1 MDRIMH
7 GENEAC
13 LRACRAGLCC
23 FLEEFQA
30 AGLAST
36 AKNEEFFEN
45 VESCYT
51 SNELACYEYSSCL
64 VMTLER
70 KEPVTTSPSPTML
83 IPPPT
88 PVLPY
93 ANPGVIYSSCAGPEN
108 FQLITNQEINQNM
121 KCLSAC
127 EKGLCCYIDLFAKRG
142 ITAIDE
148 DGNAVEVESCW
159 EGNEVICS
167 GYEPC
172 LVLTM
177 AVKPSPPPASPM
189 TYRPVSEA
197 PSSSSPTSAL
207 TSRIPTSKP
216 TDPLSFQIPSNPD
229 GGTIPLANTSAIADA
244 CTGAERTELISSGDR
259 EAMEE
264 CLLRCSQGACCFPN
278 IFTTIGIHVIDEGGS
293 QVDLPSCFEGNEK
306 ICGGYTGCLTLSL
319 SYTRPKTLTPTITP
333 PSKFVAEASIDEI
346 DQACNDTDLISS
358 GNLQARDICFDACR
372 NGVCCFAE
380 VFTAIGIQVVDSE
393 EGGKEPIKSCLA
405 GNEKLC
411 AGYSG
416 CLVLTL
422 AS

>member
-1 MDRIMH
+1 VH
-7 GENEAC
+7 
-13 LRACRAGLCC
+13 
-23 FLEEFQA
+23 
-30 AGLAST
+30 
-36 AKNEEFFEN
+36 
-45 VESCYT
+45 
-51 SNELACYEYSSCL
+51 
-64 VMTLER
+64 
-70 KEPVTTSPSPTML
+70 
-83 IPPPT
+83 
-88 PVLPY
+88 
-93 ANPGVIYSSCAGPEN
+93 EN
-108 FQLITNQEINQNM
+108 FQLITNQDIDQNER
-121 KCLSAC
+121 CLSAC

-159 EGNEVICS
+159 EGNEAICS

-172 LVLTM
+172 LVLTI
-177 AVKPSPPPASPM
+177 AVKPSPPPVSPM

-229 GGTIPLANTSAIADA
+229 GGTIPLANTSAIAGA
-244 CTGAERTELISSGDR
+244 CTGAERTELISSGDK
-259 EAMEE
+259 EAMED
-264 CLLRCSQGACCFPN
+264 CLLNCWEGACCFRD
-278 IFTTIGIHVIDEGGS
+278 IFTTIGIHVIDEDGS

-346 DQACNDTDLISS
+346 DQACNDADLISS
-358 GNLQARDICFDACR
+358 GNLQARDKCFDACR